1 LPPHLLNPGDISC
14 VTNAA
19 NDVPGELSDDFQEH
33 PDDSAQNNEEN
44 GATSGV
50 HSDPGSLTASPAT
63 NLGAAFET
71 DSPDVVGA
79 DLATDSPASG
89 PDGPTQESAPMPPR
103 VTRGGD
109 QTVTGARTTAAP
121 PTTTDQS
128 SSDQVVSVSPVSPR
142 RTRSQHGIVKP
153 KKFTDGTVRWMNFCS
168 TGAPKDLQ
176 EALTDPK
183 WQKAMQRRVLSTN
196 EEQNMALS

>member
-1 LPPHLLNPGDISC
+1 MPPHLLNPGDISC

-44 GATSGV
+44 NATSGV

-89 PDGPTQESAPMPPR
+89 PDGPT
-103 VTRGGD
+103 
-109 QTVTGARTTAAP
+109 
-121 PTTTDQS
+121 
-128 SSDQVVSVSPVSPR
+128 
-142 RTRSQHGIVKP
+142 
-153 KKFTDGTVRWMNFCS
+153 
-168 TGAPKDLQ
+168 
-176 EALTDPK
+176 
-183 WQKAMQRRVLSTN
+183 
-196 EEQNMALS
+196 